1 MSQGQLHNILIIESM
16 FLAGILIAAGGI
28 PAAVGITW
36 NAIILVANITG
47 KQKQKQT
54 VTNQF
59 NTVIFTAQR
68 REKQDGREY

>member
-1 MSQGQLHNILIIESM
+1 MSQTQLHNALIIESM
-16 FLAGILIAAGGI
+16 FLAGMLIATGGFL
-28 PAAVGITW
+28 AVIGISW
-36 NAIILVANITG
+36 NTIILVANVTG
-47 KQKQKQT
+47 KQKQT

>member
-28 PAAVGITW
+28 PAVVGITW

-47 KQKQKQT
+47 KQKQT

>member
-1 MSQGQLHNILIIESM
+1 MSQTQLHNALIIESM
-16 FLAGILIAAGGI
+16 FLAGILIATGGFL
-28 PAAVGITW
+28 AVIGISW
-36 NAIILVANITG
+36 NTIILVANVTG
-47 KQKQKQT
+47 KQKQT